1 MQENI
6 QKIKLQLELQIYNAL
21 EQYLANNN
29 LYYAT
34 LLFTKAKGL
43 YHALFLIDEN
53 VLPLKTYIWNTAI
66 KHNHDFDIIQFLK
79 DMDNAS
85 DYIWSLDD
93 KEK

>member
-29 LYYAT
+29 LYCAT

-43 YHALFLIDEN
+43 YYALFLIDEN
-53 VLPLKTYIWNTAI
+53 VLPLKTYVWNTAI
-66 KHNHDFDIIQFLK
+66 KHYHNFDIIQFLK